1 MMRFKTFIV
10 QLKMGC
16 QIWRL
21 IQWQQENCIE
31 KEDEIKA
38 FDVFTKQIALLFIKS
53 IIMWNRSVNTAQSL
67 CRMCSLDYFKS
78 KRESKSELLIPEFCS
93 YYWSGGRQ
101 ADISHNIFSSHA
113 INYLFCRLIAI
124 SHNRLVFNATQHLSL
139 QAIVTFKMM
148 NLVHWNCFYKNWASL
163 RRIVCRLRKDE
174 KNHNINC
181 HYRFPPKNSI
191 L

>member
-1 MMRFKTFIV
+1 MRFKTFIV
-10 QLKMGC
+10 QLKLGC
-16 QIWRL
+16 QMWRL

-101 ADISHNIFSSHA
+101 AGYKPQHFLLPCHGLQCHTAFESSG
-113 INYLFCRLIAI
+113 
-124 SHNRLVFNATQHLSL
+124 
-139 QAIVTFKMM
+139 
-148 NLVHWNCFYKNWASL
+148 NCY
-163 RRIVCRLRKDE
+163 V
-174 KNHNINC
+174 
-181 HYRFPPKNSI
+181 
-191 L
+191 